1 MSYMIKMTVSTLLKL
16 LTAFKPETPV
26 VLNCVQEYPDG
37 KKDYWR
43 AQAINVE
50 LDKDDDE
57 EDSEVVKI
65 SMDPEPDFTKRYTV
79 GQLIDDLNLGI
90 ANKVWNREHF
100 VIIARENACW
110 YLQNVTTNLVNI
122 RPKEDVRRHTPAEV
136 VAVAELNNFTKE

>member
-1 MSYMIKMTVSTLLKL
+1 MGYMIKMTVSTLLKL

-37 KKDYWR
+37 KRDYWR

-79 GQLIDDLNLGI
+79 AQLIDDLNLGI
-90 ANKVWNREHF
+90 TNKVWNREHF
-100 VIIARENACW
+100 VILARQSACW
-110 YLQNVTTNLVNI
+110 YLQNVNTNLVHI

-136 VAVAELNNFTKE
+136 VAVVELNNFINE